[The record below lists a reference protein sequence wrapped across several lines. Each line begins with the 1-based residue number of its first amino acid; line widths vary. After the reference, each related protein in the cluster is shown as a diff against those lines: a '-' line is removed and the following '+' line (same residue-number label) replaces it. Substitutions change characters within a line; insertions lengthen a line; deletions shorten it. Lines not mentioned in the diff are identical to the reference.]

1 MLSSLRGVARWGMG
15 GAVALVGGSYAFDY
29 AESAYWVEKVV
40 LEVALH
46 SKTSTKARPCSA

>member
-1 MLSSLRGVARWGMG
+1 MG